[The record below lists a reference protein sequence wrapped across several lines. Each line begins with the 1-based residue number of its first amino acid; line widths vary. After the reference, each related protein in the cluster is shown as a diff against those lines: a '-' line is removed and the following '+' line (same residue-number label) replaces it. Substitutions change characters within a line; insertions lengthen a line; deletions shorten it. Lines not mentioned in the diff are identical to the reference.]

1 MPVPKIDL
9 RNAPRDEQGH
19 VLPALAGGNGTS
31 YDANGNVTS
40 HKLPSFV
47 RDYEREI
54 YLFVATSG
62 RAVSRAEISK
72 ALGLKKT
79 RWLFD
84 KIDRLVEHGYLT
96 SSHGMWKNGV
106 LMYFYEVN
114 Q

>member
-1 MPVPKIDL
+1 MKKNHIDL
-9 RNAPRDEQGH
+9 RNVPRDERG
-19 VLPALAGGNGTS
+19 VALPALSGGNGTS
-31 YDANGNVTS
+31 YDAIGNVTS
-40 HKLPSFV
+40 HPLPSFV

-62 RAVSRAEISK
+62 GAVSRAQIAK

-96 SSHGMWKNGV
+96 ASHGMWKNGV